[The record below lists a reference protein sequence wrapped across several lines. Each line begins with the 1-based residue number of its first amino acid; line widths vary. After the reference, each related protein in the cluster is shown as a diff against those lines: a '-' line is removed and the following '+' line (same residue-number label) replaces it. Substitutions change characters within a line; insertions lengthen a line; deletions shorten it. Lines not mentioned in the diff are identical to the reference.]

1 MKDIIQSLK
10 DFINLL
16 ESQIPNRELYY
27 KNFVDKKIVQIKEQI
42 DRLEKTG
49 DV

>member
-27 KNFVDKKIVQIKEQI
+27 KNFVDKKILQIKEQI